1 MCVII
6 IMIIIRGIKFGQ
18 LAFLMDLESR
28 EDEGTEPQPRGS
40 E

>member
-1 MCVII
+1 MCVI

-18 LAFLMDLESR
+18 LTFLLDLESP